1 MEENSLNANN
11 IHASDNIT
19 DDLVVLSTSARTI
32 ENETGIKGPICL
44 QLPNKYMEIIY
55 TTKVKTNPSN
65 WAPLSPYEQ
74 MFLDPDCT
82 IEIVHANE
90 EVYNK
95 LKNFRK
101 NKSTNKFRSRNA
113 IAKNHKI
120 EVKEILDKIKKKC
133 RDRIADSES
142 SNGRENQNCRLRGAE
157 S

>member
-1 MEENSLNANN
+1 MPTTFML
-11 IHASDNIT
+11 
-19 DDLVVLSTSARTI
+19 LVVLSTSARTI

-44 QLPNKYMEIIY
+44 QLPNKYMEIMY

-82 IEIVHANE
+82 IEIVRANE

-120 EVKEILDKIKKKC
+120 EVKEILDKIKGRKKNVETELQ
-133 RDRIADSES
+133 ILKVQM
-142 SNGRENQNCRLRGAE
+142 RENQNCRLRGAE

>member
-1 MEENSLNANN
+1 MLA
-11 IHASDNIT
+11 T
-19 DDLVVLSTSARTI
+19 
-32 ENETGIKGPICL
+32 
-44 QLPNKYMEIIY
+44 PNKHVEIIY

-82 IEIVHANE
+82 IEIVLANE

-142 SNGRENQNCRLRGAE
+142 SNGQENQNCRLGE
-157 S
+157 F

>member
-32 ENETGIKGPICL
+32 ENETGIKGTML
-44 QLPNKYMEIIY
+44 ATPNKHVEIIY

-82 IEIVHANE
+82 IEIVCANE

-101 NKSTNKFRSRNA
+101 NKARTSFDREMRSR
-113 IAKNHKI
+113 
-120 EVKEILDKIKKKC
+120 
-133 RDRIADSES
+133 RITK
-142 SNGRENQNCRLRGAE
+142 
-157 S
+157 

>member
-19 DDLVVLSTSARTI
+19 DNLVVLSTSARTI

-44 QLPNKYMEIIY
+44 QLPNKYMEIMY

-82 IEIVHANE
+82 IEIVCANE

-95 LKNFRK
+95 LNNFRK
-101 NKSTNKFRSRNA
+101 NKSTKSFDREMRSRF
-113 IAKNHKI
+113 AKNHKI
-120 EVKEILDKIKKKC
+120 EVKEILDKIKKNK
-133 RDRIADSES
+133 
-142 SNGRENQNCRLRGAE
+142 NKM
-157 S
+157 